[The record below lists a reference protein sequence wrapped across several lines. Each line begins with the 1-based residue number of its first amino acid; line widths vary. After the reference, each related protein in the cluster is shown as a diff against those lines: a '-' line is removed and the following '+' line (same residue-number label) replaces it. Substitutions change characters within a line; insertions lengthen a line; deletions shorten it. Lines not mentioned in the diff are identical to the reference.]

1 MSPSRSAVAAAA
13 LAVLAAPAR
22 GGAILDV
29 TGSVVSGPPALEVR
43 VVVTNRGDAPASPL
57 EVTGELLGQRR
68 EARVGAG
75 VSPGGSAAVVLGFD
89 AGSARPGVHA
99 LGLLLEHPLAGPT
112 DAAGNPPLAS
122 QRAWLLVALGT
133 SAPEAVRLAPEPL
146 ALDVF
151 GALVVRLSSAD
162 GGAHRVRLRALTA
175 RGLRAEDEGSEV
187 DVPARGDAV
196 ARLPLARAGAPRGSR
211 HGVLVVAEAIDGDL
225 ARTTVATAP
234 VDVAARRGWLERGRA
249 GIAVLGGLL
258 LALALGFEAWR
269 RLRT

>member
-1 MSPSRSAVAAAA
+1 MSPSRSPVVVAA
-13 LAVLAAPAR
+13 LVVLASPAR
-22 GGAILDV
+22 GEAVLEV
-29 TGSVVSGPPALEVR
+29 AGSVLSGPPALEVR
-43 VVVTNRGDAPASPL
+43 VVVTNRGDAPATPL
-57 EVTGELLGQRR
+57 EVAGELLGQRR

-75 VSPGGSAAVVLGFD
+75 VPPGGSAAVVLGFD

-99 LGLLLEHPLAGPT
+99 LTLLLEHPLPGPT

-133 SAPEAVRLAPEPL
+133 GAPEAVRLAPEPL
-146 ALDVF
+146 ELEVF

-162 GGAHRVRLRALTA
+162 GESHRVRLRALSA
-175 RGLRAEDEGSEV
+175 RGLRAEGEGAEIDLPV
-187 DVPARGDAV
+187 RGDAV

-211 HGVLVVAEAIDGDL
+211 HSVLVVAEAVEGEL
-225 ARTTVATAP
+225 ARTSVATAP
-234 VDVAARRGWLERGRA
+234 VSVATATGWLERRRA
-249 GIAVLGGLL
+249 GIAALGGLL